1 MDAQNPSATVTFAN
15 RTPLRI
21 GAVGLKAR
29 DLSRLTDFYSS
40 AIGLQ
45 VHRPRQ
51 QDRAARRRRRD
62 AARAGGGA
70 ERRARTIR
78 APPASTTRRSCSR
91 RAPISARWLVHVAQ
105 TRVPLS
111 GASDHLVSEA
121 IYLDDPEGNGIEVYR
136 DRKPQEW
143 RWNGDRIQ
151 MATDRLDLDNLA
163 ADAGNTAYA
172 GAPDGLRI
180 GHIHLRVG
188 DLGVTQKFYCD
199 VLGLDPTA
207 GRGGALFMSSGRY
220 HHHVGSN
227 VWHSAGA
234 GQRDADRAGLAWF
247 AIEAADDAIRDAE
260 LARLKAAAV
269 PVHAIENGHEA
280 RDPFGTRVR
289 LTMMPIS
296 GSGTPPT
303 EACDGTLD
311 FRLPHDR
318 AGRGCRHRD
327 RDRNLAAHPVRRRC
341 GRGALRA
348 VNGTNGKCA
357 TRRCRRPR
365 RRLIL
370 PRELGHRGG
379 RAEYRQHHQREHPAD
394 HDRHRIG
401 GARRHQRQRL
411 GARFEDET
419 MTGIAASASRARSIS
434 AMSRIS

>member
-15 RTPLRI
+15 RTPMRI

-29 DLSRLTDFYSS
+29 DLSRLTDFYAS

-45 VHRPRQ
+45 VI
-51 QDRAARRRRRD
+51 DRDGRTARLG
-62 AARAGGGA
+62 AGGVTLLELEASPGA
-70 ERRARTIR
+70 TPDDPRT
-78 APPASTTRRSCSR
+78 AGLYHTAFLQPTRGDL
-91 RAPISARWLVHVAQ
+91 ARWLVHVAR

-136 DRKPQEW
+136 DRKPEEW

-163 ADAGNTAYA
+163 ADAANSAYA
-172 GAPDGLRI
+172 GAPDGLRV

-188 DLGVTQKFYCD
+188 DLGATQKFYCD

-247 AIEAADDAIRDAE
+247 SIETADAGVRDAE

-269 PVHAIENGHEA
+269 PVHAIENGHEF

-289 LTMMPIS
+289 LT
-296 GSGTPPT
+296 
-303 EACDGTLD
+303 
-311 FRLPHDR
+311 
-318 AGRGCRHRD
+318 
-327 RDRNLAAHPVRRRC
+327 
-341 GRGALRA
+341 
-348 VNGTNGKCA
+348 
-357 TRRCRRPR
+357 
-365 RRLIL
+365 
-370 PRELGHRGG
+370 
-379 RAEYRQHHQREHPAD
+379 
-394 HDRHRIG
+394 
-401 GARRHQRQRL
+401 
-411 GARFEDET
+411 
-419 MTGIAASASRARSIS
+419 
-434 AMSRIS
+434 

>member
-15 RTPLRI
+15 RTPLRV

-45 VHRPRQ
+45 VI
-51 QDRAARRRRRD
+51 DRDSKTARLG
-62 AARAGGGA
+62 AGGVTLLELEA
-70 ERRARTIR
+70 APNASPDDPRT
-78 APPASTTRRSCSR
+78 AGLYHTAFLQPTRGDL
-91 RAPISARWLVHVAQ
+91 ARWLVHVAR

-136 DRKPQEW
+136 DRLPQEW

-163 ADAGNTAYA
+163 ADAGNTSYV
-172 GAPDGLRI
+172 GAPDGLRV

-188 DLGVTQKFYCD
+188 DLAVTQKFYCD
-199 VLGLDPTA
+199 ALGLDPTA

-234 GQRDADRAGLAWF
+234 GQRDDDRAGLAWF
-247 AIEAADDAIRDAE
+247 SIETADAAVRDAA

-269 PVHAIENGHEA
+269 PVHAIENGHET

-289 LTMMPIS
+289 LT
-296 GSGTPPT
+296 
-303 EACDGTLD
+303 
-311 FRLPHDR
+311 
-318 AGRGCRHRD
+318 
-327 RDRNLAAHPVRRRC
+327 
-341 GRGALRA
+341 
-348 VNGTNGKCA
+348 
-357 TRRCRRPR
+357 
-365 RRLIL
+365 
-370 PRELGHRGG
+370 
-379 RAEYRQHHQREHPAD
+379 
-394 HDRHRIG
+394 
-401 GARRHQRQRL
+401 
-411 GARFEDET
+411 
-419 MTGIAASASRARSIS
+419 
-434 AMSRIS
+434 

>member
-29 DLSRLTDFYSS
+29 DLPRLTDFYSS

-45 VHRPRQ
+45 VI
-51 QDRAARRRRRD
+51 DRDSKTARLG
-62 AARAGGGA
+62 AGGVTLLELEA
-70 ERRARTIR
+70 APNASPDDPRT
-78 APPASTTRRSCSR
+78 AGLYHTAFLQPTRGDL
-91 RAPISARWLVHVAQ
+91 ARWLVHVAR

-136 DRKPQEW
+136 DRKPEEW

-172 GAPDGLRI
+172 SAPGGLRV

-199 VLGLDPTA
+199 ALGLDPTA

-234 GQRDADRAGLAWF
+234 GQRDAERAGLSWF
-247 AIEAADDAIRDAE
+247 AVEAADGATRDAE
-260 LARLKAAAV
+260 VSRLKAAAV
-269 PVHAIENGHEA
+269 PVHAIETGYET
-280 RDPFGTRVR
+280 RDPFGTCVR
-289 LTMMPIS
+289 LT
-296 GSGTPPT
+296 
-303 EACDGTLD
+303 
-311 FRLPHDR
+311 
-318 AGRGCRHRD
+318 
-327 RDRNLAAHPVRRRC
+327 
-341 GRGALRA
+341 
-348 VNGTNGKCA
+348 
-357 TRRCRRPR
+357 
-365 RRLIL
+365 
-370 PRELGHRGG
+370 
-379 RAEYRQHHQREHPAD
+379 
-394 HDRHRIG
+394 
-401 GARRHQRQRL
+401 
-411 GARFEDET
+411 
-419 MTGIAASASRARSIS
+419 
-434 AMSRIS
+434 